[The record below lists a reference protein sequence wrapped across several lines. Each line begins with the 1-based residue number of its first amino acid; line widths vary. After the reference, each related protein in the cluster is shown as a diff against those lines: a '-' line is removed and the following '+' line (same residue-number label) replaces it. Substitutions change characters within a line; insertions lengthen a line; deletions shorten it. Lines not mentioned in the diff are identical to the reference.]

1 MALLELRGVAAGYEG
16 SDVLR
21 DLSLD
26 VEEGSVVSL
35 LGRNG
40 VGKTTTL
47 RTIVGLIE
55 LSAGA
60 IRFDGEDIS
69 DSRPHEAYQRGI
81 GFVTE
86 DRGVFPDLTVEEN
99 LRVPVIDEDD
109 GRAIDEMYEFFPKLE
124 ELRDSKGKNLSG
136 GEQQMLAIARALRS
150 DPRLLLL
157 DEPSEGLA
165 PQIVENVARV
175 VREITSVGTTLLIV
189 EQNVQFALDVAEY
202 SYIMDDGRI
211 VFEGTDEEID
221 ANEAEVK
228 QYLGVRE
235 TS

>member
-1 MALLELRGVAAGYEG
+1 MALLELEGVSAGYEG

-21 DLSLD
+21 GVSLA
-26 VEEGSVVSL
+26 VKEGSVVSL

-55 LSAGA
+55 PSAGA
-60 IRFDGEDIS
+60 VRFDGEDITG
-69 DSRPHEAYQRGI
+69 DRPHVAYGRGI

-86 DRGVFPDLTVEEN
+86 DRGIFPDLTVEEN
-99 LRVPVIDEDD
+99 LRVPVIEDD
-109 GRAIDEMYEFFPKLE
+109 QGRTVDELYEFFPKLD
-124 ELRDSKGKNLSG
+124 ELQASKGKNLSG

-175 VREITSVGTTLLIV
+175 VEEIAAGGTTLLIV
-189 EQNVQFALDVAEY
+189 EQNVRFALDVAEY
-202 SYIMDDGRI
+202 TYIMDDGRI
-211 VFEGTDEEID
+211 VFEGTDEEV
-221 ANEAEVK
+221 AENEAEVK
-228 QYLGVRE
+228 RYLGVRE